1 MLTADSA
8 LIGTHQPA
16 LEERGDSMHPREHR
30 VGGLAAPE
38 ENSSVMAIAELGEE
52 TVALQ
57 PVGDHDG
64 TRLNPTDEGF
74 VHLDRAGQTVPAKP
88 DHRTSKLVQPRPCG
102 SIAAQAEDSLQSR
115 RAGAVLLTTIHQTA
129 RNQVTNDVRVS
140 WKIVPAVTD
149 VWCPQLPH
157 IQSPRPVHHAWVP
170 SQVGHTN
177 PWGHRSRAR

>member
-1 MLTADSA
+1 
-8 LIGTHQPA
+8 
-16 LEERGDSMHPREHR
+16 
-30 VGGLAAPE
+30 
-38 ENSSVMAIAELGEE
+38 MAIAELGEE

-64 TRLNPTDEGF
+64 TRLDGF
-74 VHLDRAGQTVPAKP
+74 LYERKQALRRGAHHAPHSDPANRSAAHLRANYDK
-88 DHRTSKLVQPRPCG
+88 C
-102 SIAAQAEDSLQSR
+102 
-115 RAGAVLLTTIHQTA
+115 LLS
-129 RNQVTNDVRVS
+129 D
-140 WKIVPAVTD
+140 VPAVTD